1 MTVSGEHASYYSKW
15 KEGGSFIIRAF
26 HIPPTEFE
34 VQYIYALL
42 EYDLAEIRTTISVS
56 LTLPLK
62 YIFSTAFRFN
72 IIFVH
77 PISKQIERTPLVLNK
92 KQPRLL

>member
-1 MTVSGEHASYYSKW
+1 MCSLKLRLEGERLIHIKSLAASHP
-15 KEGGSFIIRAF
+15 G
-26 HIPPTEFE
+26 FE

-42 EYDLAEIRTTISVS
+42 EYVLAEIRKTISVS

-62 YIFSTAFRFN
+62 YIFSTAYKFN

-92 KQPRLL
+92 KQPRLI

>member
-1 MTVSGEHASYYSKW
+1 MCILEFRLEGERLIHIKSLA
-15 KEGGSFIIRAF
+15 AF
-26 HIPPTEFE
+26 QPGFE

-42 EYDLAEIRTTISVS
+42 EYVLAEIRKTISVS

-62 YIFSTAFRFN
+62 YIFSTAFKFN

-92 KQPRLL
+92 KQPRLV

>member
-1 MTVSGEHASYYSKW
+1 MCILKFRLEGERLIHIKSLA
-15 KEGGSFIIRAF
+15 AF
-26 HIPPTEFE
+26 RLGFE

-42 EYDLAEIRTTISVS
+42 EYFLAEIRKTISVS

-62 YIFSTAFRFN
+62 YIFSTAYKFN

-77 PISKQIERTPLVLNK
+77 PISKQIEKNTPCAE
-92 KQPRLL
+92 

>member
-1 MTVSGEHASYYSKW
+1 MYITSLLSAT
-15 KEGGSFIIRAF
+15 IA
-26 HIPPTEFE
+26 EFQ

-42 EYDLAEIRTTISVS
+42 EYVLAEIRKTISVS

-62 YIFSTAFRFN
+62 DIFSTAFKFN

-92 KQPRLL
+92 KQPRLV

>member
-1 MTVSGEHASYYSKW
+1 MTVSGEYASYNPRWEK
-15 KEGGSFIIRAF
+15 GGSFILRATTS
-26 HIPPTEFE
+26 PDSVFE

-42 EYDLAEIRTTISVS
+42 EYVLAEIRTTISVS

-62 YIFSTAFRFN
+62 DIFSTAFKFN

-92 KQPRLL
+92 KQPCLV